1 MAERTQKEILE
12 EIERRLGDVEEELRA
27 SAARDAL
34 AAQVLGSLDRGIG
47 ATHAA
52 VQVEVRQVRE
62 QVAALAAHAADSPLR
77 HIGRAIAADPWALRA
92 SAVGLAVLL
101 VAVALAIG
109 GDLLPTTISVLLGHE
124 GVQPIQQVIA
134 GAPAAPP
141 ATSAPATTPSPSPE

>member
-27 SAARDAL
+27 SAARDVL
-34 AAQVLGSLDRGIG
+34 TAQVLGSLDRGIG

-52 VQVEVRQVRE
+52 VQIEVRQVRE

-77 HIGRAIAADPWALRA
+77 HLGRAIAADPWALRA

-109 GDLLPTTISVLLGHE
+109 GDLLPTTISVLLGRE
-124 GVQPIQQVIA
+124 GVQPIQQVIPA
-134 GAPAAPP
+134 PTPGAPPAAPSP
-141 ATSAPATTPSPSPE
+141 TPSSE